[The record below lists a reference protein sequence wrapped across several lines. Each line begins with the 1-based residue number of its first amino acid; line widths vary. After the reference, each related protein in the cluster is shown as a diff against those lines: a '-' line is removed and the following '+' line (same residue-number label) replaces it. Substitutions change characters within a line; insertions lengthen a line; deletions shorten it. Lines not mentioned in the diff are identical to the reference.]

1 MGTAVQGRQKM
12 RSFLTVA
19 ICAIGVFGAP
29 STTAGADTCAATGD
43 VCSDAMIPSLNKTC
57 CEGSCERYPGSN
69 RTNICVHGARPS
81 SASAATR
88 TCMALGYICDVDDT
102 SKQHIYPKTCC
113 EGSCVR
119 YPGSKISN
127 CMDGPPV
134 PQGELCY
141 SGDLDTYVNGGICAP
156 GSHCLSVGDEGVK
169 DRFCGH
175 YNIDIG
181 EACGTTAAE
190 GFHGY
195 CKYGLDCTAGIC
207 QTACLAA
214 GETCWFPLNGG
225 PPGRPDGRKCC
236 SGQWDAAN
244 KICAPGF
251 NCKSVCL

>member
-1 MGTAVQGRQKM
+1 M

-29 STTAGADTCAATGD
+29 STTTGPDTCAATGD
-43 VCSDAMIPSLNKTC
+43 VCSDALYPDLNKTC

-88 TCMALGYICDVDDT
+88 TCLALGYICDVDDDT
-102 SKQHIYPKTCC
+102 KHIYPKTCC

-119 YPGSKISN
+119 QPGSKFSN

-134 PQGELCY
+134 PMGELCY
-141 SGDLDTYVNGGICAP
+141 LGDTQTYVNGGICAP
-156 GSHCLSVGDEGVK
+156 GSNCMSVADPA
-169 DRFCGH
+169 DQTRFCGH

-190 GFHGY
+190 VMS
-195 CKYGLDCTAGIC
+195 T
-207 QTACLAA
+207 
-214 GETCWFPLNGG
+214 
-225 PPGRPDGRKCC
+225 
-236 SGQWDAAN
+236 
-244 KICAPGF
+244 
-251 NCKSVCL
+251 